1 MMRLSCKCL
10 VNMKENESV
19 DIVFFSFSLSPL
31 GRLLQ
36 ISVREN
42 RLAVSEFTE
51 WESETN
57 QT

>member
-1 MMRLSCKCL
+1 
-10 VNMKENESV
+10 MKENESV
-19 DIVFFSFSLSPL
+19 NIVFFFFLSLSLL

-42 RLAVSEFTE
+42 RLAVSEFRE
-51 WESETN
+51 WETETN

>member
-1 MMRLSCKCL
+1 
-10 VNMKENESV
+10 MKENESV
-19 DIVFFSFSLSPL
+19 DIVFFFFSLSPL

-42 RLAVSEFTE
+42 RLAVSEFRE
-51 WESETN
+51 WETETN